1 MPFEVQMAL
10 FSRPFLRRRAISAA
24 TTLAVTAA
32 SLAFGHQPAA
42 LHRVHPP
49 ITVQQ
54 VSAQPA
60 SAETPLLHASRIGPE
75 PARPCDLRVHTFEAT
90 ETSPSSPSPG

>member
-1 MPFEVQMAL
+1 MPFEVPMAL
-10 FSRPFLRRRAISAA
+10 FSRSFLRRRAISGA
-24 TTLAVTAA
+24 TTLALTVL
-32 SLAFGHQPAA
+32 SLALGHQPAA

-60 SAETPLLHASRIGPE
+60 AAETLLLHASRIG

-90 ETSPSSPSPG
+90 EPSPPLSSPG